1 MDFKRDAL
9 NIIKN
14 MKQKIESLENEKNE
28 PIAIIGIGCRYPGD
42 IHGTDS
48 FWDVV
53 DNATDAVTDVPKS
66 RWDADALY
74 DPNPA
79 MLGKVVSRSGGFVP
93 DIDKFD
99 ADFFGISPR
108 EAVSLDPQQRLL
120 LETCWKA
127 LEDAGIPPDSI
138 VNSKTGVFVGQSGQ
152 EYWTL
157 AVEGGMDKLDGYVA
171 TGSSASVSSGRLS
184 YTLGLKGPSLTL
196 DTACSSS
203 LVSIHMACQSLRSNE
218 SSMALVAGVTVMV
231 SPVFWIE
238 FSRLRGLAS
247 DGRCKTF
254 SAEADGTGWG
264 EGCGVIVLKRL
275 SDALRDEDH
284 IWAVIRGTAVNQDG
298 RSNGLTAPNGPA
310 QEAVVHAALKQAGVK
325 PAEVDYVECHGTGTR
340 LGDPIEVQALGSVLA
355 EGRSADNPVILG
367 SVKSNIGHTQ
377 AAAGVAGLI
386 KTVLAM
392 QHQRIPQN
400 LHFTTPNPLISWDT
414 LPVKVADKAIPWPA
428 GDKPRIAGVS
438 AFGWSGT
445 NAHVI
450 LEEAPRAEMTVRERE
465 MITRP
470 AELLILSGRTE
481 SAAREAAGKLAE
493 HLHANPEFP
502 LRDIAWS
509 LATTRMHHEYRLA
522 LVASD
527 REAAERQLRQA
538 AHGEAV
544 EGTSGGMLGGQGRSA
559 WLFTG
564 QGSQRI
570 GMGKE
575 LWANFPV
582 FRQEFDAA
590 CEALERHL
598 GSDLKAVMWGEDE
611 RLLAETG
618 WTQPALFA
626 LQVGLA
632 ALWRSWG
639 QEPDYVAGHSLGELS
654 AAYVAGVFT
663 LEDAA
668 RLVAARG
675 RLMQALPAGGSMAAL
690 GLAESEVSTLVEGI
704 EVSIAAVN
712 GPSSVVISGR
722 AESVRLVMQRC
733 AERGIQA
740 TELAVSHAF
749 HSPEM
754 APMLPA
760 FREVAESIH
769 YASPKLKVVSNVS
782 GQVAGEALCTADY
795 WVSHVMETVRFAD
808 GVNALQK
815 EGVGNIIELGPQGTL
830 LGMVAACLDDHQ
842 EDIVLV
848 ASLQRKHGETEAILN
863 SAGKLHVRGSQIQWS
878 GVFSGDEQRVPLP
891 HYAWQR
897 QRYWIETVPQ
907 ALAGEETGHPLL
919 GRQISLAGEG
929 VVYEALITSTKHSW
943 LYDHIVGELA
953 VVPGAG
959 IGELVRAAG
968 EYYFSR
974 SDIIVSSLILQS
986 PLILAEDG
994 QYIQVMINNKDGLY
1008 EVKVW
1013 SRQAQKSEWQLNATA
1028 EVASGIISIMPL
1040 DLAAIKA
1047 RCETQSDIGE
1057 VYQRFAELGLPYG
1070 PAFRGIEGVW
1080 SNENEVLASL
1090 KLPDEINDLSTF
1102 GIHPILLDSAFQA
1115 YLSVNK
1121 SEVLQL
1127 PFSID
1132 SLVTYQK
1139 TTDKVFAWVTV
1150 KKTNNNSIT
1159 TNVVICDSNGVILTE
1174 VKGLH
1179 GRPTYPVTFLS
1190 GHSIARSI
1198 YEICWSIAPVSN
1210 NSRNGSY
1217 LIVAHPGDAMAE
1229 NTAALLREKGIDC
1242 EIVDFERLVEA
1253 RYANNIVCIFGSTGE
1268 EMTESWAPLLNALSV
1283 LKHIEKN
1290 KWDVRLWWVTQGAV
1304 AVHDDTICDVA
1315 QYGLWGGG
1323 RTLMLEHPEYQCT
1336 LIDVGKGSDIKELE
1350 HAITR
1355 DGDEQEIALTV
1366 QGQYVPRLRPVKDIN
1381 DNRSLKLAGTILISG
1396 GLGAIGRNIARAL
1409 VKSGARHLI
1418 LTGRRGQETP
1428 GAAEVVAELELAG
1441 AQVTVVAADITD
1453 PQAVKQLLERIP
1465 QEHPLQGVIH
1475 TAGVLDAGILLEQTE
1490 EKLANVFTAKV
1501 RGAMNLDELTREYQL
1516 DFFVLFSSV
1525 EGTLGSAGQGGY
1537 AAANACLDAIA
1548 GNRRSFGL
1556 AGQSLAWGLW
1566 TDDSSNPLGVAS
1578 GLDAKQQARIEK
1590 LGIGIVNKSLGT
1602 QLFENVVGC
1611 SKCRLLLAP
1620 IDVERLRINFK
1631 NNIPYIWKELVKVKD
1646 YSVSKTRSSH
1656 RLIDLATVS
1665 GSARF
1670 NAIVDIVRNA
1680 IISVLA
1686 LDEKEVHINRPLS
1699 ELGLDS
1705 LTAVEL
1711 RNELRKSTGKT
1722 LPATLAFDYP
1732 TIFNMATFIN
1742 EQFATSDFD
1751 GESRSDLALATKHIA
1766 FSKLNAPDEVNMRVF
1781 FFPYAGGTAGS
1792 AIRLVKYFPRSYEV
1806 HALNYPGND
1815 NYDLDEFRRGIVAE
1829 MSQYVDKPYMVVG
1842 HSMGAMF
1849 AYDAVKTL
1857 LERKIH
1863 SPDLLVVSG
1872 YPPPR
1877 LYRKLKDKLD
1887 KSGVEN
1893 FIQEISATISKKDLP
1908 KDLIDDLNRDIK
1920 LSLGM
1925 PIDSSVIDVPIMALS
1940 GTKDPLVTKQELEEW
1955 QDITSSTFICNQIFG
1970 GHHYWFEEAGAK
1982 EFVDEIVLK
1991 G

>member
-9 NIIKN
+9 TTIKN

-28 PIAIIGIGCRYPGD
+28 PIAIVGIGCRYPGD
-42 IHGTDS
+42 IDDPDS
-48 FWDVV
+48 FWNVV
-53 DNATDAVTDVPKS
+53 ENATDAVTDVPKS

-74 DPNPA
+74 DPDPA
-79 MLGKVVSRSGGFVP
+79 VLGKVVSRSGGFVP
-93 DIDKFD
+93 DIDQFD

-138 VNSKTGVFVGQSGQ
+138 VNSKTGVFIGQSGQ

-157 AVEGGMDKLDGYVA
+157 AVEGGLDKLDGYVA
-171 TGSSASVSSGRLS
+171 TGSSSSVTSGRLS

-203 LVSIHMACQSLRSNE
+203 LVSIHMACQSLRNNE
-218 SSMALVAGVTVMV
+218 SSMALVGGVTVMV
-231 SPVFWIE
+231 SPVFWVE

-254 SAEADGTGWG
+254 SAEADGTGWA
-264 EGCGVIVLKRL
+264 EGCGVVVLKRL
-275 SDALRDEDH
+275 SDALRDEDR

-310 QEAVVHAALKQAGVK
+310 QEAVVHAALRQAGIK

-392 QHQRIPQN
+392 QHQSIPQN
-400 LHFTTPNPLISWDT
+400 LHFTTPNPLIPWDT

-428 GDKPRIAGVS
+428 GDKSRIAGVS

-445 NAHVI
+445 NAHIV
-450 LEEAPRAEMTVRERE
+450 LEEAPRAAMATSERE
-465 MITRP
+465 MTPCP
-470 AELLILSGRTE
+470 AQLLVLSGRTE
-481 SAAREAAGKLAE
+481 SAARAGAAQLAE
-493 HLHANPEFP
+493 HLRVNPELS

-527 REAAERQLRQA
+527 RETAERQLRQV
-538 AHGEAV
+538 AHGEVV
-544 EGTSGGMLGGQGRSA
+544 EGTNGGMARGQGRSA

-564 QGSQRI
+564 QGSQRV

-575 LWANFPV
+575 LWAHFPV

-598 GSDLKAVMWGEDE
+598 GGDLKAVMWGEDE
-611 RLLAETG
+611 SLLAETR

-626 LQVGLA
+626 LQAGLA

-639 QEPDYVAGHSLGELS
+639 QKPEYVAGHSLGELS

-675 RLMQALPAGGSMAAL
+675 RLMQALPTGGSMAAL
-690 GLAESEVSTLVEGI
+690 GVAESEISALTEGI
-704 EVSIAAVN
+704 EVAIAAVN
-712 GPSSVVISGR
+712 GPSSVVVSGR
-722 AESVRLVMQRC
+722 SESVRMVMQRC
-733 AERGIQA
+733 AGRGIQV

-749 HSPEM
+749 HSAEM
-754 APMLPA
+754 AAMLPA
-760 FREVAESIH
+760 FRDVAESVQ

-782 GQVAGEALCTADY
+782 GAVADEAICTAEY
-795 WVSHVMETVRFAD
+795 WVTHVMETVRFAD
-808 GVNALQK
+808 GVNALQN
-815 EGVGNIIELGPQGTL
+815 EGVRDFIELGPQGTL
-830 LGMVAACLDDHQ
+830 LGMVAACLDEQQ
-842 EDIVLV
+842 EDVALV
-848 ASLQRKHGETEAILN
+848 ASLQRKQGEIAAILG
-863 SAGKLHVRGSQIQWS
+863 SVGKLHVRGAQILWS
-878 GVFSGDEQRVPLP
+878 EVFSGGEQRVPLP
-891 HYAWQR
+891 LYAWQR
-897 QRYWIETVPQ
+897 QRYWIAPTPK

-929 VVYEALITSTKHSW
+929 GVYEALITPAKHSW

-968 EYYFSR
+968 EIYFSR
-974 SDIIVSSLILQS
+974 PDVSVSSLILQS

-994 QYIQVMINNKDGLY
+994 QYIQVMINNRDGLY

-1013 SRQAQKSEWQLNATA
+1013 SRQAQKAEWQLNAIA
-1028 EVASGIISIMPL
+1028 EVAGDIAFVAPL
-1040 DLAAIKA
+1040 DLTAIKS
-1047 RCETQSDIGE
+1047 RCETQSDISE

-1070 PAFRGIEGVW
+1070 PAFRGMQEIW

-1090 KLPDEINDLSTF
+1090 KVPDELNDISAF

-1139 TTDKVFAWVTV
+1139 TDKNVFAWVTV
-1150 KKTNNNSIT
+1150 EKAKNNSIT
-1159 TNVVICDSNGVILTE
+1159 TNVVICDSAGVILTE

-1179 GRPTYPVTFLS
+1179 GRPTYPATFLS

-1198 YEICWSIAPVSN
+1198 YEVCWNTAPVSN
-1210 NSRNGSY
+1210 NARQGRY
-1217 LIVAHPGDAMAE
+1217 LIVSHPGDATAE
-1229 NTAALLREKGIDC
+1229 NIAALLREKSIDF
-1242 EIVDFERLVEA
+1242 EMVDFERLSVA
-1253 RYANNIVCIFGSTGE
+1253 QYADNIVCIFSSICE
-1268 EMTESWAPLLNALSV
+1268 EKAESWAPLLNALSV
-1283 LKHIEKN
+1283 LKHIEQN
-1290 KWDVRLWWVTQGAV
+1290 KWDVRLCWVTQGAV
-1304 AVHDDTICDVA
+1304 AVNDGTFCDVA
-1315 QYGLWGGG
+1315 QYGLWGAG
-1323 RTLMLEHPEYQCT
+1323 RTVMLEHPEYQCT
-1336 LIDVGKGSDIKELE
+1336 LIDAGKDSDIRALVD
-1350 HAITR
+1350 AIMQ
-1355 DGDEQEIALTV
+1355 DGDEREIALTV
-1366 QGQYVPRLRPVKDIN
+1366 QGQYVPRLKQAKDI
-1381 DNRSLKLAGTILISG
+1381 DGNRSLRSTGTILISG
-1396 GLGAIGRNIARAL
+1396 GLGAVGKNIALKLA
-1409 VKSGARHLI
+1409 KAGATHLI

-1441 AQVTVVAADITD
+1441 AQVTVAELDITD
-1453 PQAVKQLLERIP
+1453 PQAVKQLLEQLP

-1475 TAGVLDAGILLEQTE
+1475 AAGVLDAGVLLEQTE
-1490 EKLANVFTAKV
+1490 EKLANVFAAKV
-1501 RGAMNLDELTREYQL
+1501 QGAMNLDKLTREYDIDL
-1516 DFFVLFSSV
+1516 FVLFSSV
-1525 EGTLGSAGQGGY
+1525 EGTLGAAGQGGY

-1548 GNRRSFGL
+1548 ANRRSIGL

-1590 LGIGIVNKSLGT
+1590 IGIGIVKKSLGT
-1602 QLFENVVGC
+1602 ELFESVVGC
-1611 SKCRLLLAP
+1611 SKSRLLLAP
-1620 IDVERLRINFK
+1620 IDVEQLRVNFK
-1631 NNIPYIWKELVKVKD
+1631 NDIPYLWKELVKAKGN
-1646 YSVSKTRSSH
+1646 SASKNRRSH
-1656 RLIDLATVS
+1656 RQIDLATVR
-1665 GSARF
+1665 GTVRF
-1670 NAIVDIVRNA
+1670 NAIVDIVRNN

-1686 LDEKEVHINRPLS
+1686 LEEKDVHINRPLS

-1732 TIFNMATFIN
+1732 TIFDMATFIN
-1742 EQFATSDFD
+1742 EQFMLSEPAEENRT
-1751 GESRSDLALATKHIA
+1751 GLKLTNKRTV
-1766 FSKLNAPDEVNMRVF
+1766 FSQLNTPEKVTMRVF
-1781 FFPYAGGTAGS
+1781 FFPYASGTAGS
-1792 AIRLVKYFPRSYEV
+1792 ALRLVKYFPDNYEV
-1806 HALNYPGND
+1806 HALNYPRND
-1815 NYDLDEFRRGIVAE
+1815 GSDLDKFRGDIITE
-1829 MSQYVDKPYMVVG
+1829 MCQYADEPYMVVG
-1842 HSMGAMF
+1842 HSMGVMF
-1849 AYDAVKTL
+1849 AYDAVRTL
-1857 LERKIH
+1857 LEKKYH
-1863 SPDLLVVSG
+1863 SPNYLVLSG
-1872 YPPPR
+1872 YPPPK

-1887 KSGVEN
+1887 ETGIEA
-1893 FIQEISATISKKDLP
+1893 FIQGISSTISRQDIP
-1908 KDLIDDLNRDIK
+1908 QDLIDDLNRDIN

-1925 PIDSSVIDVPIMALS
+1925 PTDSSVIDVPVIALS
-1940 GTKDPLVTKQELEEW
+1940 GTKDPLVTKEELEGW
-1955 QDITSSTFICNQIFG
+1955 QDITSSDFICDQITG
-1970 GHHYWFEEAGAK
+1970 RHHYWFEEAGAK
-1982 EFVDEIVLK
+1982 AFVDKIVLK
-1991 G
+1991 